1 MLIFLTGSRGERVRQ
16 EYINI
21 ILRVPWSLY
30 RLNLIKKIQE
40 SEKMFRK
47 SLSTKGSNSSIELA
61 GSHP

>member
-30 RLNLIKKIQE
+30 RLNLIKNTGVRENVEKIFE
-40 SEKMFRK
+40 YKRV
-47 SLSTKGSNSSIELA
+47 
-61 GSHP
+61 